1 MTTVG
6 ARRAHSG
13 PEMLLRLL
21 ARLARVR
28 ASVAYAVIVTCV
40 TVARTQDMFE
50 AQRTCLRRRSAPQ
63 VGVCAVAPE
72 SNAREA
78 RSGHRL

>member
-50 AQRTCLRRRSAPQ
+50 AQIRAEGRRLGRGA
-63 VGVCAVAPE
+63 GK
-72 SNAREA
+72 
-78 RSGHRL
+78 